1 MTDRLGGYWLGARL
15 DGGGH
20 IIVREAYDESGTRHA
35 LGVPCLPDAEAR
47 ARLATAASAAGR
59 VRSLSVARLTEACLD
74 GEPPYLVSEY
84 IPGPTLRQVVD
95 RHGPYTGDALYRLAT
110 AVATAL
116 AAAHE
121 AGAVHG
127 SLTPDKVILGT
138 EGPRLVGLGWRLSL
152 SPEPDPALRP
162 PTPNAHPPAPD
173 AREPDPDAH
182 PPAPHGHEPDPDGR
196 EPDPDGREPDADG
209 HGRPTADTRRAE
221 AATRSPTPAA
231 RRADANTRR
240 PDPDPRRPD
249 PDPRRPDPDP
259 RRPDP
264 DPRRPDPDP
273 RRTGPAPR
281 RPATDVHAWGPTRDA
296 SAWGTAADVH
306 AWGRLL
312 IFAAYASDE
321 RLGHGERLDRPLRG
335 LVAAALQQDPERRP
349 SARQLL
355 LSLLDAPQS
364 QQGRLLPPEP
374 VSDPPLGTRAET
386 VYAQLSPAEQNLVP
400 DVFLRLVGLDSEGS
414 DTIVTASRA
423 DLVAGRAT
431 DEVTSIDGVLEAYSK
446 AGLLTPHPP
455 PKNPPPTTN
464 SRPKKSGM
472 ASTPGTPA
480 DRPRGP
486 ETHGAEVGRQPSP
499 PQTDDSLAITY
510 AALLRAWPR
519 LHEWLDSERDGLAVH
534 RELAR
539 AARQWEAGGRR
550 DAALFRGEPLDRA
563 LAWAANGRRRVT
575 LSAGEQTFLD
585 AGLARVRRRS
595 RRRWTVMAGLLSVVV
610 LLALWQRGA
619 ADGRL
624 DQAMAKVAASRA
636 EALRLADPVTARK
649 LSLAAWRLAPIPEA
663 RRALTAADPAV
674 DVFADPYA
682 GPRSLHAI
690 SDDGSRLAALDEGT
704 LRVYDIA
711 SRRQLART
719 AGPVQTVRAMAWS
732 PDGHTLALVGVD
744 RSYLW
749 DTTSGNGVGPP
760 FGRGLG
766 APGEQSAWFS
776 PGGGLLFAAARL
788 SGERWAWDLRARR
801 ATFVGE
807 YAVVGPGDRVALVF
821 AGKYSE
827 IRRPPRPSRAP
838 WLDRMPWEY
847 TTFAPDGERVAIAE
861 ESGIQ
866 IYDLDGVPT
875 RSTRLRPS
883 PGHLRFSPDGQ
894 LLIST
899 DSDRVRVWR
908 LHDGTDTPV
917 TDRAVPTAGVD
928 RAAQATITEDGRQL
942 RVLAGHGTVLTI
954 DLTHGPAP
962 RDHAAY
968 ICSQYGALSPQEW
981 TQHLP
986 ELPHRNTC

>member
-1 MTDRLGGYWLGARL
+1 M
-15 DGGGH
+15 
-20 IIVREAYDESGTRHA
+20 
-35 LGVPCLPDAEAR
+35 
-47 ARLATAASAAGR
+47 
-59 VRSLSVARLTEACLD
+59 
-74 GEPPYLVSEY
+74 
-84 IPGPTLRQVVD
+84 
-95 RHGPYTGDALYRLAT
+95 
-110 AVATAL
+110 
-116 AAAHE
+116 
-121 AGAVHG
+121 
-127 SLTPDKVILGT
+127 
-138 EGPRLVGLGWRLSL
+138 
-152 SPEPDPALRP
+152 
-162 PTPNAHPPAPD
+162 
-173 AREPDPDAH
+173 
-182 PPAPHGHEPDPDGR
+182 
-196 EPDPDGREPDADG
+196 
-209 HGRPTADTRRAE
+209 
-221 AATRSPTPAA
+221 
-231 RRADANTRR
+231 
-240 PDPDPRRPD
+240 
-249 PDPRRPDPDP
+249 
-259 RRPDP
+259 
-264 DPRRPDPDP
+264 
-273 RRTGPAPR
+273 
-281 RPATDVHAWGPTRDA
+281 
-296 SAWGTAADVH
+296 H

-312 IFAAYASDE
+312 IFAAYGSDE

-335 LVAAALQQDPERRP
+335 LVAAALQRDPERRP

-374 VSDPPLGTRAET
+374 VSDPPLGVRAET
-386 VYAQLSPAEQNLVP
+386 VYAQLSPAEQDLVP
-400 DVFLRLVGLDSEGS
+400 DVFLRLVGLDSDGS
-414 DTIVTASRA
+414 DTIVTTSRA

-431 DEVTSIDGVLEAYSK
+431 DEVTSIDGVLEAYGK
-446 AGLLTPHPP
+446 EGLLTHHPP
-455 PKNPPPTTN
+455 PKPHDEEPPPARN
-464 SRPKKSGM
+464 
-472 ASTPGTPA
+472 
-480 DRPRGP
+480 
-486 ETHGAEVGRQPSP
+486 
-499 PQTDDSLAITY
+499 DSLAITY

-539 AARQWEAGGRR
+539 ATRRWEASGRR
-550 DAALFRGEPLDRA
+550 GAALFRGEPLDRA
-563 LAWAANGRRRVT
+563 LAWAASGRRRVT

-585 AGLARVRRRS
+585 AGLSRVRRRS

-649 LSLAAWRLAPIPEA
+649 LSLAAWRLAPVPES
-663 RRALTAADPAV
+663 RRALTSADSAV

-690 SDDGSRLAALDEGT
+690 SDDGSRLAALNEGT
-704 LRVYDIA
+704 LRVYDIPT
-711 SRRQLART
+711 RRQLTQT
-719 AGPVQTVRAMAWS
+719 AGPAQSVRAMAWS

-749 DTTSGNGVGPP
+749 DTTSDNGIGPP

-788 SGERWAWDLRARR
+788 SGERWAWDLKARR

-807 YAVVGPGDRVALVF
+807 YAVVGPGDRMALVF
-821 AGKYSE
+821 AGKHSE
-827 IRRPPRPSRAP
+827 IRHRTPQPPRPPTPDPPHTPALERSDVPNPQPPHPPSPDPSQTPDPERSRTPAPHPPRPPDPEPSHTPAPEPSRVPGQQPSPASDSPPSQMPAPQPSRMSAVGRSRVPDSQPSHTPDPEPSRTPALEPSHAPAPQPSRRPRPQPSHARDGDQAMRALDPEQALTPSQESAPSPLRRPPPIPWQKPSPAP

-861 ESGIQ
+861 ENGIQ

-894 LLIST
+894 LLVST

-908 LHDGTDTPV
+908 VNDGNGTLV
-917 TDRAVPTAGVD
+917 ADRAVPTTGVD
-928 RAAQATITEDGRQL
+928 RAVQATFTDDGRSL
-942 RVLAGHGTVLTI
+942 RVLAGRGIVLTI
-954 DLTHGPAP
+954 ELEHGPAP

-968 ICSQYGALSPQEW
+968 ICSRYGALSPQEW
-981 TQHLP
+981 SQHLP